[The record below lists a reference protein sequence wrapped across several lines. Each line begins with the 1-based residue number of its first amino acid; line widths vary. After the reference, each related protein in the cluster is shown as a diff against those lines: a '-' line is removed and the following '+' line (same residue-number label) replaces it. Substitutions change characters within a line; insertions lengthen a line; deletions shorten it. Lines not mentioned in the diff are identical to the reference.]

1 MSSTLN
7 LLRLL
12 SDPTRTRLLY
22 LLEPG
27 ELSVAEIQEILAMGQ
42 SRISTHLAQLK
53 RAGLVHDR
61 RVGKNIFYSWSEQT
75 PIPRPELRQLIE
87 LVAREMPEA
96 KADQSGRDHIL
107 AKRQDRAREYFNRL
121 AGKFGRSYCPG
132 RSWQA
137 LSHLLLTLLPRVD
150 VADLGAGEG
159 TLAQLLARRARS
171 VIAIDLSEKMV
182 EFGSQLARDHGFTNL
197 EYRLGDI
204 EDPPIAANT
213 IDIAILSQALH
224 HAINPLRAIQAAH
237 RLLRPGG
244 QILILDLLAHTF
256 EQARELYADVWLGF
270 SELELSHALQK
281 TGFTETEVRVVSRE
295 AESPFFQTLLAT
307 GRRGERADSALA
319 SPAVAN
325 SQR

>member
-12 SDPTRTRLLY
+12 ADPTRTRLLY

-27 ELSVAEIQEILAMGQ
+27 ELSVAEIQEVLGMGQ

-61 RVGKNIFYSWSEQT
+61 RVGKNIFYSWKEET
-75 PIPRPELRQLIE
+75 PIPQPELKQLVE
-87 LVAREMPEA
+87 LAAREMPEA
-96 KADQSGRDHIL
+96 KTDRARREHIL
-107 AKRQDRAREYFNRL
+107 AKRRDRAGEYFNRL

-137 LSHLLLTLLPRVD
+137 LSHLLLTLLPEID
-150 VADLGAGEG
+150 IADLGAGEG

-171 VIAIDLSEKMV
+171 VIAVDLSEKMV
-182 EFGSQLARDHGFTNL
+182 ELARENGFSNL

-204 EDPPIAANT
+204 ENPPIAPET
-213 IDIAILSQALH
+213 IDLAILSQALH
-224 HAINPLRAIQAAH
+224 HAIDPARAIQAAY

-244 QILILDLLAHTF
+244 RILILDLLAHTF
-256 EQARELYADVWLGF
+256 EQARERYADIWLGF
-270 SELELSHALQK
+270 SEVELSYALQK
-281 TGFTETEVRVVSRE
+281 AGFVEAEVRVVSRE
-295 AESPFFQTLLAT
+295 TESPFFQTLLAT
-307 GRRGERADSALA
+307 GRKPPSCQK
-319 SPAVAN
+319 SAVAVN
-325 SQR
+325 SQQ

>member
-12 SDPTRTRLLY
+12 ADPTRTRLLY

-27 ELSVAEIQEILAMGQ
+27 ELSVAEIQEILGMGQ

-53 RAGLVHDR
+53 RARLVQDR
-61 RVGKNIFYSWSEQT
+61 RFGKNIFYSWGEQA
-75 PIPRPELRQLIE
+75 PIPQAELKQLLE
-87 LVAREMPEA
+87 LAARDMPEA
-96 KADQSGRDHIL
+96 KTDRSGREHVL

-132 RSWQA
+132 RSWKA
-137 LSHLLLTLLPRVD
+137 LSHLLLTLLPEID
-150 VADLGAGEG
+150 IADLGAGEG

-171 VIAIDLSEKMV
+171 VIAVDLSEKMV
-182 EFGSQLARDHGFTNL
+182 EFGSQLAREHGFSNL

-204 EDPPIAANT
+204 EEPPIAEQT
-213 IDIAILSQALH
+213 IDLAILSQALH
-224 HAINPLRAIQAAH
+224 HAINPARAIQAAY

-244 QILILDLLAHTF
+244 RILILDLLAHAF

-270 SELELSHALQK
+270 SEVELSYALQK
-281 TGFTETEVRVVSRE
+281 AGFIETEVRVVSRE
-295 AESPFFQTLLAT
+295 SESPFFQTLLAT
-307 GRRGERADSALA
+307 GTR
-319 SPAVAN
+319 PVTI
-325 SQR
+325 

>member
-12 SDPTRTRLLY
+12 ADPTRTRLLY

-27 ELSVAEIQEILAMGQ
+27 ELSVAEIQEILGMGQ

-61 RVGKNIFYSWSEQT
+61 RVGKNIFYSWNEQT
-75 PIPRPELRQLIE
+75 PIPLPELKQLVE
-87 LVAREMPEA
+87 LAAREMPEA
-96 KADQSGRDHIL
+96 KADRSSRDHVL
-107 AKRQDRAREYFNRL
+107 TKRRDRTREYFNRL

-137 LSHLLLTLLPRVD
+137 LSHLLLTLLPEVD

-171 VIAIDLSEKMV
+171 VIAVDLSEKMV
-182 EFGSQLARDHGFTNL
+182 EFGSQLARDHGFLNL
-197 EYRLGDI
+197 EFRLGDI
-204 EDPPIAANT
+204 EDPPIAAGT

-224 HAINPLRAIQAAH
+224 HAINPLRAIQAAY

-244 QILILDLLAHTF
+244 RVLILDLLAHTF
-256 EQARELYADVWLGF
+256 EQAREMYADVWLGF
-270 SELELSHALQK
+270 NELELSHALQRA
-281 TGFTETEVRVVSRE
+281 GFAETDVRVVSRE
-295 AESPFFQTLLAT
+295 TESPFFQTLLAT
-307 GRRGERADSALA
+307 GKRPLDSR
-319 SPAVAN
+319 S
-325 SQR
+325 SKR

>member
-12 SDPTRTRLLY
+12 ADSTRTRLLY

-27 ELSVAEIQEILAMGQ
+27 ELSVAEIQEILGMGQ

-61 RVGKNIFYSWSEQT
+61 RVGKNIFYSWNEQT
-75 PIPRPELRQLIE
+75 PIPLPELKQLVE
-87 LVAREMPEA
+87 LAAREMPEA
-96 KADQSGRDHIL
+96 KADRSSRDHVL
-107 AKRQDRAREYFNRL
+107 TKRRDRTREYFNRL

-137 LSHLLLTLLPRVD
+137 LSHLLLTLLPEVD

-171 VIAIDLSEKMV
+171 VIAVDLSEKMV
-182 EFGSQLARDHGFTNL
+182 EFGSQLARDHGFLNL

-204 EDPPIAANT
+204 EDPPIAAGT

-224 HAINPLRAIQAAH
+224 HAINPLRAIQAAY

-244 QILILDLLAHTF
+244 RVLILDLLAHTF
-256 EQARELYADVWLGF
+256 EQAREMYADVWLGF
-270 SELELSHALQK
+270 NELELSHALQK
-281 TGFTETEVRVVSRE
+281 AGFAETDVRVVSRE
-295 AESPFFQTLLAT
+295 TESPFFQTLLAT
-307 GRRGERADSALA
+307 GKRPLDSR
-319 SPAVAN
+319 S
-325 SQR
+325 SKR

>member
-12 SDPTRTRLLY
+12 ADPTRTRLLY

-27 ELSVAEIQEILAMGQ
+27 ELSVAEIQEILGMGQ

-61 RVGKNIFYSWSEQT
+61 RVGKNIFYSWNEQT
-75 PIPRPELRQLIE
+75 PIPLPELKQLVE
-87 LVAREMPEA
+87 LAAREMPEA
-96 KADQSGRDHIL
+96 KADRSSRDHVL
-107 AKRQDRAREYFNRL
+107 TKRRDRTREYFNRL

-137 LSHLLLTLLPRVD
+137 LSHLLLTLLPEVD

-171 VIAIDLSEKMV
+171 VIAVDLSEKMV
-182 EFGSQLARDHGFTNL
+182 EFGSQLARDHGFLNL

-204 EDPPIAANT
+204 EDPPIAAGT

-224 HAINPLRAIQAAH
+224 HAINPLRAIQAAY

-244 QILILDLLAHTF
+244 RVLILDLLAHTF
-256 EQARELYADVWLGF
+256 EQAREMYADVWLGF
-270 SELELSHALQK
+270 NELELSHALQRA
-281 TGFTETEVRVVSRE
+281 GFAETDVRVVSRE
-295 AESPFFQTLLAT
+295 TESPFFQTLLAT
-307 GRRGERADSALA
+307 GKRPLDSR
-319 SPAVAN
+319 S
-325 SQR
+325 SKR